1 MKFEKGNHYSKG
13 RPKGSRNRMSIR
25 VLEEVLGHA
34 LSTIEGRDIT
44 KVGAALEILQ
54 REKPA
59 DYVRAVLSVL
69 PKELVFSDSAV
80 TDMADEQIEALLQ
93 TLHQQRLLVVPMPD
107 ETVN

>member
-1 MKFEKGNHYSKG
+1 MD
-13 RPKGSRNRMSIR
+13 GS
-25 VLEEVLGHA
+25 GHA

>member
-1 MKFEKGNHYSKG
+1 MMD
-13 RPKGSRNRMSIR
+13 GS
-25 VLEEVLGHA
+25 GHA